1 MISTQRL
8 RQFLGKVMDPSID
21 QLINQL
27 ESVYEQHQNEV
38 EYYAEKQR
46 EQQTRM
52 IRQLTYIVSILLAIF
67 ALLEGI
73 QTLLLY
79 L

>member
-1 MISTQRL
+1 L
-8 RQFLGKVMDPSID
+8 RQFLGEAMNPSID

-27 ESVYEQHQNEV
+27 ERVYEQHQKEV

-46 EQQTRM
+46 EKQTRM
-52 IRQLTYIVSILLAIF
+52 IRNLTYIVSILLAIF